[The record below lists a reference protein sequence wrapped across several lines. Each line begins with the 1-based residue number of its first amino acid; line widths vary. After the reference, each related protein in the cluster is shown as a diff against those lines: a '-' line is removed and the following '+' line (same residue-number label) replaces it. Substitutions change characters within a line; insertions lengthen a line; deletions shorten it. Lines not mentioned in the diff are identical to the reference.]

1 MAENQN
7 QNTDPK
13 PVVLTK
19 IAPTTNQPADQTA
32 GRLEINPE
40 PVETRITVNVGVQGK
55 MRKVLLPSGSTVA
68 DALRA
73 AEFDAKDHEI
83 RMGGAPARLDTPVED
98 GRTIMLLRPVRGNN

>member
-55 MRKVLLPSGSTVA
+55 MRKVLLPS
-68 DALRA
+68 
-73 AEFDAKDHEI
+73 
-83 RMGGAPARLDTPVED
+83 TPVED